1 MRKGRAIMDNHHV
14 AGRSNSP
21 VTVAVPTNDHR
32 AILSEAQYDW
42 PGTTLEN
49 PKGCP
54 LLMAAGC
61 IRGVIDTVVYLI
73 DRLLRWIAEMLEVL
87 SAFLVERLG
96 PEWWLNT
103 PLAHFTRKA

>member
-1 MRKGRAIMDNHHV
+1 MKRQTTLDDHHV
-14 AGRSNSP
+14 AGRRNSS
-21 VTVAVPTNDHR
+21 VTVPVPVNDHR

-42 PGTTLEN
+42 PRTTLEN